1 VTTDNTETAATE
13 LPPYPECLLSI
24 SSLLSCEPNPALAR
38 VLHFYREAE
47 VALQH
52 AIDHL
57 RDIQRPRWA
66 LACSSRA
73 HELCI
78 QANRYVQAERR
89 LDGRRPPPAADP
101 SAATTDPPPPAAE
114 AAAADARPTRF
125 TEKPPLGPAPRCSG
139 CGLSIRRCTC
149 HVDGSLHNAA
159 LPPLLCGHCGARLAD
174 CKCAESKS

>member
-1 VTTDNTETAATE
+1 VTTDNTETTATE

-73 HELCI
+73 HELTI
-78 QANRYVQAERR
+78 QANRYVHAERR
-89 LDGRRPPPAADP
+89 LDGRAAPQPPAAG
-101 SAATTDPPPPAAE
+101 AAPE
-114 AAAADARPTRF
+114 
-125 TEKPPLGPAPRCSG
+125 SG
-139 CGLSIRRCTC
+139 
-149 HVDGSLHNAA
+149 
-159 LPPLLCGHCGARLAD
+159 
-174 CKCAESKS
+174 K